1 MIIPLIVM
9 VDKFSILQDGKF
21 WRWTV
26 VAQRYLTPLN
36 CSLNMVKIVY
46 FVLFILPQVT
56 VIKRKGDLQKKV
68 TSKLVYQNI
77 KRMYDV
83 VTEAA
88 LH

>member
-1 MIIPLIVM
+1 M
-9 VDKFSILQDGKF
+9 
-21 WRWTV
+21 

-77 KRMYDV
+77 KQMYDV

>member
-1 MIIPLIVM
+1 M
-9 VDKFSILQDGKF
+9 
-21 WRWTV
+21 

-68 TSKLVYQNI
+68 TSTLVYQNL
-77 KRMYDV
+77 KQMYDV
-83 VTEAA
+83 VTEAV